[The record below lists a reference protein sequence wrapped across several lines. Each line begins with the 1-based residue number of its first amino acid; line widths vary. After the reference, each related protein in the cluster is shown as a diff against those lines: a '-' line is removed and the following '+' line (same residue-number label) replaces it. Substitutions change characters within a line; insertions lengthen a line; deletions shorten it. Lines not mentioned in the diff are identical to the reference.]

1 MFQSEGDGT
10 MNAIPQAASPAP
22 NIQGTAGTSKSVIS
36 PSDFIIL
43 NGRISRIERSLTNLE
58 NQMAST
64 QNEINEMN
72 QTNPN
77 SNPSMASTQ
86 YQINEI
92 NRNITKLTRSMTEL
106 KALILLFN
114 LNYFEN

>member
-1 MFQSEGDGT
+1 MTMFQSEGDGT

-64 QNEINEMN
+64 QNQMASTQNQINEMN
-72 QTNPN
+72 QT
-77 SNPSMASTQ
+77 
-86 YQINEI
+86 
-92 NRNITKLTRSMTEL
+92 LTLTLAWLVHIIE
-106 KALILLFN
+106 
-114 LNYFEN
+114 